1 MKKIKDFIFIIPLL
15 IFLSLLFFKFEFN
28 IPLKDYIFFVLTG
41 ILIILFYFLPQ
52 INFLTSLF
60 ILASVIELGGGSS
73 SPVFFMFTIF
83 FYTKLNK
90 EDFYL
95 PYIFFPIVSI
105 FKSKEP
111 IYMLITYSVFIPV
124 YLLNRKIIKEKKNFE
139 KIVKDFKEFSFSSGE
154 KHTEEIK
161 KMIEMKDATIT
172 FNLFDLYY
180 NSIFDIIDNLYK
192 AVLPSSCCLFIKNKE
207 DGHFYLKFAKSSLSV
222 IPDAVIDK
230 GPLTLFYNSQE
241 PIILDDFSGSSKNLS
256 YYEREYFIK
265 SIIALP
271 IIPEKSVEGIL
282 VLDSRKDFFFSED
295 KKNLVSL
302 AKREIEILIHLYR
315 YTEASMIEAVNFS
328 IIQSLTNK
336 ISSYLERDKMIASC
350 FEALKEIFTNTE
362 QIIFI
367 RSSDEFLVIE
377 SDGRRYLKNLK
388 DSLFGSAIKDNL
400 ALKKDNMKEEI
411 KRPFI
416 SKDERDLN
424 IVSFIF
430 APFHGNV
437 EGGITV
443 YSNLKNRFKESDLS
457 ILSIITDIMDT
468 GLEKAALYEKE
479 KKRAL
484 RDGLTGLYN
493 HRFFQEFLSKQIE
506 KSKRD
511 KSIFSLLLIDIDRF
525 KKFND
530 TYGHLAGDQV
540 LREISNVII
549 GSLRSSDIAARYG
562 GEEIAVILID
572 TNEENA
578 VRTAEKIRMNID
590 NHSIILNGQSEAI
603 NVTVSIGTATYKEGI
618 TKDELIMIADN
629 ALYKAK
635 EEGRNKVIKGSPQ
648 A

>member
-15 IFLSLLFFKFEFN
+15 VFLFLLFFKFEPN
-28 IPLKDYIFFVLTG
+28 IPLKDYFFFGITC
-41 ILIILFYFLPQ
+41 ILITLFYFFPR

-60 ILASVIELGGGSS
+60 ILTSVIEISGGSS
-73 SPVFFMFTIF
+73 SPTFLMLSIF

-95 PYIFFPIVSI
+95 PLTFIPVISILKSREPLYI
-105 FKSKEP
+105 
-111 IYMLITYSVFIPV
+111 LITYSIFIPI
-124 YLLNRKIIKEKKNFE
+124 YLLNRKIIKEKKKFE
-139 KIVKDFKEFSFSSGE
+139 KIVKDVKESSFGLKE

-161 KMIEMKDATIT
+161 KMIKMKESDIS

-180 NSIFDIIDNLYK
+180 NSIFDIVENLYRT
-192 AVLPSSCCLFIKNKE
+192 VLPASSCLFIKNKE
-207 DGHFYLKFAKSSLSV
+207 DGYFYLKFAKSSLTV
-222 IPDAVIDK
+222 IPDAIIDK
-230 GPLTLFYNSQE
+230 GPLTLFYNSEE

-256 YYEREYFIK
+256 YYDREYFIK

-271 IIPEKSVEGIL
+271 IIPEKNVEGIL
-282 VLDSRKDFFFSED
+282 VLDSRKDFFFNEE
-295 KKNLVSL
+295 KKNLISL

-315 YTEASMIEAVNFS
+315 YTEASMIEVVNFS

-336 ISSYLERDKMIASC
+336 ISTHLEKDKMISSC
-350 FEALKEIFTNTE
+350 FEALKEIYANTK
-362 QIIFI
+362 QIIFL
-367 RSSDEFLVIE
+367 RSADDYLVIE
-377 SDGRRYLKNLK
+377 NDGRRYLKNLE
-388 DSLFGSAIKDNL
+388 DGIFGSAIKDNL
-400 ALKKDNMKEEI
+400 ALKKDNMREEI

-424 IVSFIF
+424 IISFIF

-437 EGGITV
+437 VGGIAV
-443 YSNLKNRFKESDLS
+443 YSNVKNRFKDSDLS

-468 GLEKAALYEKE
+468 GLEKAALYERE

-484 RDGLTGLYN
+484 KDGLTGLFN

-511 KSIFSLLLIDIDRF
+511 KSIFSLLFIDIDRF

-530 TYGHLAGDQV
+530 MYGHLAGDQV
-540 LREISNVII
+540 LREIANVIS
-549 GSLRSSDIAARYG
+549 GSLRSSDVAARYG
-562 GEEIAVILID
+562 GEEIAVILLD

-578 VRTAEKIRMNID
+578 MRAAEKIRMNIE
-590 NHSIILNGQSEAI
+590 NHSIILNEQREAI
-603 NVTVSIGTATYKEGI
+603 NVTVSIGTATYKEGL
-618 TKDELIMIADN
+618 TKDELILIADK

-635 EEGRNKVIKGSPQ
+635 EEGRNKVIKG
-648 A
+648 